1 MAVCKNC
8 GTSLIEGKKFCPGC
22 GARVDGGVN
31 LNKETQNNN
40 NNNNNN
46 NGNAENKYDFSD
58 KISQFTSTEDRTSDF
73 SPNDIASNKGMAVL
87 SYIGL
92 LVLIPIFAGKS
103 SQYARFHANQGLVLF
118 LAEIIWSAAYSILR
132 SVLYA
137 FSFIW
142 GVIGIAAGIVSILF
156 LVLIIIGIVNAATGT
171 AKKLPLIGKI
181 ILIK

>member
-40 NNNNNN
+40 NNNN
-46 NGNAENKYDFSD
+46 GNAENKYDFSD
-58 KISQFTSTEDRTSDF
+58 KISRFTNTEDRTSDF
-73 SPNDIASNKGMAVL
+73 APNDIANNKGMAVL

-92 LVLIPIFAGKS
+92 LVFIPIFAAKGS
-103 SQYARFHANQGLVLF
+103 PYARFHANQGLVLF

-132 SVLYA
+132 NILYA
-137 FSFIW
+137 ISFTLGI
-142 GVIGIAAGIVSILF
+142 IGSIAGIVSIFF

-171 AKKLPLIGKI
+171 AKRLPIIGKI